1 MLLQKGK
8 ERRLNVKTTI
18 KVHRIN
24 RGISIEDAAEALGIT
39 VEELRKYEAYEETM
53 SYELLLKMM
62 DLYHI
67 EDFSDIIFY
76 NKSQER
82 AAYAE
87 RGINITYLDELPHI
101 S

>member
-1 MLLQKGK
+1 M
-8 ERRLNVKTTI
+8 KTTI

-53 SYELLLKMM
+53 TYELLLKMM
-62 DLYHI
+62 ELYHI

-76 NKSQER
+76 NKSQKRE
-82 AAYAE
+82 AYAE
-87 RGINITYLDELPHI
+87 RGIKITYLDELPHI

>member
-1 MLLQKGK
+1 M
-8 ERRLNVKTTI
+8 KTTI

-67 EDFSDIIFY
+67 EDFSDIILY

>member
-1 MLLQKGK
+1 MLLEKGK

-87 RGINITYLDELPHI
+87 KGINLVYMELPHI

>member
-1 MLLQKGK
+1 MLLKKGK
-8 ERRLNVKTTI
+8 ERRLSVKTTI

-53 SYELLLKMM
+53 TYELLLKMM
-62 DLYHI
+62 ELYHI
-67 EDFSDIIFY
+67 EDFGDIIFY

-82 AAYAE
+82 EAYAE
-87 RGINITYLDELPHI
+87 RGIKITYLDELPHI